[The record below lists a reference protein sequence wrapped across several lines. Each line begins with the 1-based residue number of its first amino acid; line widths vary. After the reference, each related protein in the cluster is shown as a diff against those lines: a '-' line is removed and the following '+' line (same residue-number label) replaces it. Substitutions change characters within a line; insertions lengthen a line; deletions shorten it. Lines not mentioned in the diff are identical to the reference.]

1 MIEGNKEKIY
11 LFHEKFYKGGGFLVS
26 GETQFLNLNRFLF
39 SDRMFNWAKTG
50 RQTGFKKEIKDN
62 F

>member
-1 MIEGNKEKIY
+1 MSEGNKEKIY

-50 RQTGFKKEIKDN
+50 RQTGF
-62 F
+62 